1 MRTASVGFQCP
12 ECVRE
17 GNKNVRQAR
26 TVFGASAAGSG
37 LPVVT
42 IGLIV
47 LNFAVYA
54 AELLQHSVV
63 DHLAMLSDAM
73 NGPGKGLYVS
83 MPTAPAGYHLI
94 GVANGQWYR
103 LITSAF
109 VHSLP
114 DQPPFGPLHIVF
126 NMLSLWM
133 FGVVLE
139 QHIGRVR
146 FLAAYLLSALGG
158 SVLCYFLT
166 APYTQSIGASGAV
179 FGLIGLYFVLSR
191 KLHFDSLGAQR
202 QMVVA
207 VLWLVLA
214 AKYTSWQGHLG
225 GLLTGLA
232 IGLVFAYAPRARQA
246 FVQAAGLVAIL
257 ALVIGA
263 TAVRTS
269 ALHTATAQRYSQRS
283 QSTEGVTHGRAVD
296 VAGGSAAEGLAGRT
310 PGR

>member
-1 MRTASVGFQCP
+1 VG
-12 ECVRE
+12 
-17 GNKNVRQAR
+17 A
-26 TVFGASAAGSG
+26 GA
-37 LPVVT
+37 PVVT

-47 LNFAVYA
+47 LNFVVYA
-54 AELLQHSVV
+54 AELMQNSVV
-63 DHLAMLSDAM
+63 DHLSMLSDAM
-73 NGPGKGLYVS
+73 SGPGKGLYVS
-83 MPTAPAGYHLI
+83 MPTAPPGYHLI
-94 GVANGQWYR
+94 GVAHGEWYR

-114 DQPPFGPLHIVF
+114 NQPPLGPIHIVF

-146 FLAAYLLSALGG
+146 FLTAYLLSALGG

-166 APYTQSIGASGAV
+166 PPYTQSIGASGAV

-202 QMVVA
+202 QMVAA

-214 AKYTSWQGHLG
+214 ARFTSWQGHLG
-225 GLLTGLA
+225 GLVTGLA

-246 FVQAAGLVAIL
+246 SVQAAGLVAIL
-257 ALVIGA
+257 ALLIGA

-269 ALHTATAQRYSQRS
+269 ALHTSDSDQSS
-283 QSTEGVTHGRAVD
+283 QSAEGVTHGRTVD
-296 VAGGSAAEGLAGRT
+296 VAGGRAPEGMAGRAS
-310 PGR
+310 GR